1 MNPFTSSVDMEPN
14 TILIDR
20 IMFYMAQDEP
30 HKAAALARTGD
41 WLEECYH
48 GCGDQMDI
56 YFVEE

>member
-1 MNPFTSSVDMEPN
+1 MEPN

-20 IMFYMAQDEP
+20 IMIYMARDEP

-48 GCGDQMDI
+48 GCGDQMDV